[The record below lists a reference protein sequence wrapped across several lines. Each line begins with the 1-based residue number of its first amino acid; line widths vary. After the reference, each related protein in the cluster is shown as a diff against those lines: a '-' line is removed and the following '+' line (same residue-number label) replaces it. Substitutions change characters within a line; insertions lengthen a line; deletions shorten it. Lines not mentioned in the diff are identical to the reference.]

1 MATVPVDGTLGT
13 QRAVTELNDEIRT
26 LKQQLSRLS
35 VEELQKDI
43 EALQKT
49 VDAIQLRR
57 RIPERG
63 YRSAP
68 SPYRPLF
75 LNEELFWDNPNFGNI
90 TVSISFVSSS
100 VVITDDM
107 YIILV
112 DASLGDVTLS
122 LPAASLH
129 PGREIR
135 IKKIDDTVNAVIIDP
150 AGADLIEEDTSLE
163 LLFYGEAVP
172 IISDGISKWSVF

>member
-43 EALQKT
+43 ESLQKT

-63 YRSAP
+63 YRSGP
-68 SPYRPLF
+68 SSVRLF
-75 LNEELFWDNPNFGNI
+75 LNEDLFWSSPALGNI

-100 VVITDDM
+100 APIADDM
-107 YIILV
+107 YVILV

-122 LPAASLH
+122 LPSAAAH
-129 PGREIR
+129 PGRILQ
-135 IKKIDDTVNAVIIDP
+135 IKKIDSSVNAVIIDP
-150 AGADLIEEDTSLE
+150 DGADLIEEETSLE

-172 IISDGISKWSVF
+172 IVSDGISKWNVL

>member
-13 QRAVTELNDEIRT
+13 QRAVTELNDEIFK

-35 VEELQKDI
+35 VEELQKDM

-49 VDAIQLRR
+49 VDAIEHRR

-63 YRSAP
+63 YRSGP
-68 SPYRPLF
+68 SAVRMF
-75 LNEELFWDNPNFGNI
+75 LNEDLFWSSPILGGV
-90 TVSISFVSSS
+90 TVSISFVSTSGA
-100 VVITDDM
+100 VADDM

-122 LPAASLH
+122 LPAASAH
-129 PGREIR
+129 PGRVIQ
-135 IKKIDDTVNAVIIDP
+135 IKKIDSSVNAVIIDP
-150 AGADLIEEDTSLE
+150 DGADLIEEETSLE

-172 IISDGISKWSVF
+172 IVSDGISKWSVL